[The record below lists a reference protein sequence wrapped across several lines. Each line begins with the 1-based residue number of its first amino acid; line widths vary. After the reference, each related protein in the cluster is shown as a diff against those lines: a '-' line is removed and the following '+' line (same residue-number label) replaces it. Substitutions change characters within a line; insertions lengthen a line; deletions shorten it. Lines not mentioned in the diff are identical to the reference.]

1 MGRRRETGTIRQQL
15 DLTQVLGLPH
25 SDVCGQQWRLG
36 LLLWVSGEKGLEAAQ
51 WAMRAD

>member
-1 MGRRRETGTIRQQL
+1 MGRWRETGTIRQQL